1 MECMAV
7 KLSSKY
13 KIHDNKYSY
22 LYFSYSCENEI
33 FKLKMSKTNETSEL
47 FFTNNKFETIS
58 VSACVCVCVRYV
70 FAMTCVESVLCLFPP
85 HPPTHSHICSG
96 LNLGFPDLH
105 GKCIFPLASSS
116 LALFCISLVLC
127 VCMHIYA
134 EPCSQS

>member
-13 KIHDNKYSY
+13 KIHDDKYSY

-47 FFTNNKFETIS
+47 LFFTNNKFETIS
-58 VSACVCVCVRYV
+58 MSACVCMCVVCFCYDMCGVSSLSLPSSP
-70 FAMTCVESVLCLFPP
+70 T

-96 LNLGFPDLH
+96 LNLGFPDSH
-105 GKCIFPLASSS
+105 GKCILPLASFSW
-116 LALFCISLVLC
+116 ALFCISLVLC
-127 VCMHIYA
+127 ICMHIYA
-134 EPCSQS
+134 EP